1 MKNRNNLKGLIFVSP
16 WIIGFL
22 VFYLYPIL
30 ISFYYSFTDFNVFQA
45 PKFTGLKNYRDLF
58 IGTPSELFYKSLFNT
73 LYMTV
78 FGTLTGIVFGL
89 IMALLLNQKVKALSI
104 YRTAFYIPSIVP
116 QIATVIM
123 WLWILNSRYGFL
135 NALMK
140 TIGLPQPNWLQDPAL
155 TKPSLLMITAWSSGT
170 IMIIFLAAIQ
180 DVPRSLYE
188 AAEIDGAGSL
198 RKFWN
203 ITMPGLSPVILY
215 QLIMGIIFNFQD
227 FTRPYLITSSKGGLN
242 IVSGGPEN
250 SLLFYSLYLFHNGF
264 IYFKM
269 GLASA
274 MAWIL
279 FLIVALVTWL
289 ILKFS
294 DRWVVYGGE

>member
-1 MKNRNNLKGLIFVSP
+1 MKNRNNLKGLLFVSP

-22 VFYLYPIL
+22 AFYLYPIL
-30 ISFYYSFTDFNVFQA
+30 QSCYYSFTDFNVFQT
-45 PKFTGLKNYRDLF
+45 PKFIGLKNYRDLF
-58 IGTPSELFYKSLFNT
+58 MGTPSDLFFKSLYNT
-73 LYMTV
+73 LYMTI
-78 FGTLTGIVFGL
+78 FGTFTGIAFGL
-89 IMALLLNQKVKALSI
+89 LMALLLNMKVKALSL

-116 QIATVIM
+116 QIASVIL
-123 WLWILNSRYGFL
+123 WLWILNSRNGFL
-135 NALMK
+135 NALLK
-140 TIGLPQPNWLQDPAL
+140 TVGLPQPNWMQDPAL
-155 TKPSLLMITAWSSGT
+155 TKLSLLMITAWSSGT
-170 IMIIFLAAIQ
+170 IMIIFLAALQ

-188 AAEIDGAGSL
+188 ASEIDGAGVL

-215 QLIMGIIFNFQD
+215 QLIMGVIFNFQD
-227 FTRPYLITSSKGGLN
+227 FTRPYLITSSNGGLN
-242 IVSGGPEN
+242 MVSGGPEN

-264 IYFKM
+264 VYFKM

-279 FLIVALVTWL
+279 FLIVALVSWL

>member
-1 MKNRNNLKGLIFVSP
+1 MKNKNNLKGLLFVSP

-22 VFYLYPIL
+22 AFYLYPIL
-30 ISFYYSFTDFNVFQA
+30 QSCYYSFTDFNVFQA
-45 PKFTGLKNYRDLF
+45 PKFIGLKNYRDLF
-58 IGTPSELFYKSLFNT
+58 MGTPSDLFFKSLYNT
-73 LYMTV
+73 LYMTI
-78 FGTLTGIVFGL
+78 FGTFTGIAFGL
-89 IMALLLNQKVKALSI
+89 LMALLLNMKVKALSL

-116 QIATVIM
+116 QIASVIL
-123 WLWILNSRYGFL
+123 WLWILNSRNGFL
-135 NALMK
+135 NALLK
-140 TIGLPQPNWLQDPAL
+140 TVGLPQPNWMQDPAL
-155 TKPSLLMITAWSSGT
+155 TKLSLLMITAWSSGT
-170 IMIIFLAAIQ
+170 IMIIFLAALQ

-188 AAEIDGAGSL
+188 ASEIDGAGVL

-215 QLIMGIIFNFQD
+215 QLIMGVIFNFQD
-227 FTRPYLITSSKGGLN
+227 FTRPYLITSSNGGLN
-242 IVSGGPEN
+242 MVSGGPEN

-264 IYFKM
+264 VYFKM

-279 FLIVALVTWL
+279 FLIVALVSWL